1 MADMNRRDFF
11 KVLGT
16 TSAVGALTACDPS
29 TPVENIYPYVVQPEQ
44 IVPGAPTFF
53 ASSCGDCVAACGTVL
68 RHREGRV
75 VFVAGN
81 TESPVGQ
88 GGACSLA
95 ISATQETFNADHLGG
110 PKKGGEDVSWDD
122 ALTALST
129 AMSGGSAAW
138 LGRYRT
144 GALDRLLGDVAA
156 ASGMQR
162 IHWEAFGYESLA
174 TATKLAFGIEGV
186 PRYQVAGAQVI
197 LSFGADWLNTWLAP
211 VDHQAGYA
219 AARDPEQ
226 GKFVAEFVSIEP
238 RVSHTGTKCDQWL
251 KSNPGTEAGV
261 AFALAKLVAEKK
273 GSAMGAESL
282 LSQVDAAAFAG
293 AAGIDLAKLDILA
306 TKLAEKR
313 SIIFPGGVTT
323 QGENS
328 THLALASLV
337 LNLVCGNFGST
348 VLLGAHTN
356 LGVVSS
362 YADVVKLLEACAAGS
377 IKTLVIDELDPIF
390 TLPAELNVADALKAV
405 PNLFIFTN
413 GSGDT
418 HPENATLLPPGSWL
432 EQWGDAEPVKGHY
445 QIRQP
450 GMAPQHNT
458 MSQGDVLL
466 KVAKSAKLVVPVS
479 ADEPEGLVERVVD
492 AITGEDGESVG
503 RVDGFALGNA
513 SAVPSFEAVDFYRY
527 VAGHWANELF
537 TGTDFGAWW
546 IEVLQRGGFYAA
558 PAEPEVSLSAD
569 LPAPQGGAALSGNTM
584 LFFPHTH
591 LKDGR
596 GANRPGLHEV
606 PHPVSGLT
614 WTTWAEM
621 SPATAQGLGV
631 DRDSHV
637 MVSSGGVELGPLN
650 VRVSKGMPD
659 GHIAIPSGNGHED
672 GGSRYE
678 RFGANPV
685 RLLKPAADPVS
696 GAMVYLASEI
706 TVTKTELSGADWE
719 KYKRVSLKGSEDMDN
734 RPVVMDAYAPDV
746 VDGKEIELGHGMG
759 VHVVKDPRI
768 EAAGMSYDMYPEP
781 EHPTYRWG
789 LSINLDS
796 CTGCG
801 ACEVA
806 CNAENNVPMTGPEQ
820 HQLWRY
826 MGWIRLD
833 RFWQGEGENPDVRY
847 AMAICQQCAHAPCE
861 GVCPVVATYHNLDGL
876 NAMIYNRCVGTRY
889 CANNCP
895 YSARR
900 FNWHTYRWP
909 EGFELMLNPDV
920 STREAGVMEKCTF
933 CIQRIRY
940 AKAEVRPNNLMS
952 QDVERLTACAE
963 VCPSGSIVFG
973 NRKEAD
979 SAVSKLAAS
988 PLSYQLFGE
997 LNTKNGVEY
1006 MAKLTHT
1013 EADHGDGHGGG
1024 HGADDDHAEA
1034 GHEDAAHGEAE
1045 HEDAAHGDEASEN
1058 HDNHGEDHGSD
1069 AGKH

>member
-1 MADMNRRDFF
+1 MSDMNRRDFF

-16 TSAVGALTACDPS
+16 TGAVGALTACDPR

-44 IVPGAPTFF
+44 VVPGAPTFF

-88 GGACSLA
+88 GGACSVA
-95 ISATQETFNADHLGG
+95 IAATQETFNPDHIQG
-110 PKKGGEDVSWDD
+110 PKKGGADVSWDD
-122 ALTALST
+122 ALSALST
-129 AMSGGSAAW
+129 AMGGGSVAW

-144 GALDRLLGDVAA
+144 GAMDRLLGDVAA
-156 ASGMQR
+156 ATGMQR
-162 IHWEAFGYESLA
+162 THWEAFGYESLA
-174 TATKLAFGIEGV
+174 TATELAFGVRAV

-211 VDHQAGYA
+211 VDHQAGYS

-273 GSAMGAESL
+273 GSANGAESL
-282 LSQVDAAAFAG
+282 LSQVDAAAFAS
-293 AAGIDLAKLDILA
+293 AAGIDLAKLDVLA
-306 TKLAEKR
+306 TKLAAKP
-313 SIIFPGGVTT
+313 SIVFPGGVTT

-337 LNLVCGNFGST
+337 LNLVCGNIGTT
-348 VLLGAHTN
+348 VLMGAHTN

-362 YADVVKLLEACAAGS
+362 YADVVKLLESCQAGS
-377 IKTLVIDELDPIF
+377 VKTLIIDELDPIF
-390 TLPAELNVADALKAV
+390 SLPAELKVADALKAV

-413 GSGDT
+413 GGGDT
-418 HPENATLLPPGSWL
+418 HPDNATLLPPGSWL
-432 EQWGDAEPVKGHY
+432 EQWGDAEPVKGHH

-450 GMAPQHNT
+450 GMSPQHNT

-466 KVAKSAKLVVPVS
+466 KVAKSAKLVVPAGEPVE
-479 ADEPEGLVERVVD
+479 DEEVALPEGET
-492 AITGEDGESVG
+492 IG
-503 RVDGFALGNA
+503 RVDGYALGEHP
-513 SAVPSFEAVDFYRY
+513 AVASFEAVDFYRY
-527 VAGHWANELF
+527 VAGHWAEKLF
-537 TGTDFGAWW
+537 TGSDFAAWW
-546 IEVLQRGGFYAA
+546 VEVLQTGGFYAA
-558 PAEPEVSLSAD
+558 PAEDGVTLNAE
-569 LPAPQGGAALSGNTM
+569 LPAPNGGAALSGNTL
-584 LFFPHTH
+584 LFFPHVH
-591 LKDGR
+591 LKDGKF
-596 GANRPGLHEV
+596 ANRPWLHEV

-621 SPATAQGLGV
+621 SPTTAQGLGV
-631 DRDSHV
+631 DKDSHV
-637 MVSSGGVELGPLN
+637 MVSSGGTELGPLN
-650 VRVSKGMPD
+650 VRISKGMPN

-706 TVTKTELSGADWE
+706 TVTKKVLTGAEWE
-719 KYKRVSLKGSEDMDN
+719 KYKRVSLKGSESMDD
-734 RPVVMDAYAPDV
+734 RPVVLEAYAPDV
-746 VDGKEIELGHGMG
+746 VEGKDIELGHGMG
-759 VHVVKDPRI
+759 VHIVKDPRI
-768 EAAGMSYDMYPEP
+768 EAQGLSYDMYPEP

-833 RFWQGEGENPDVRY
+833 RFWEGEGENPDVRY
-847 AMAICQQCAHAPCE
+847 SMAICQQCAHAPCE

-920 STREAGVMEKCTF
+920 VTREAGVMEKCTF

-940 AKAEVRPNNLMS
+940 AKAETRPATLQS
-952 QDVERLTACAE
+952 KDVERLTACAE
-963 VCPSGSIVFG
+963 VCPAGCITFG
-973 NRKEAD
+973 NMKEEDAK
-979 SAVSKLAAS
+979 VSKLAES

-997 LNTKNGVEY
+997 LNTKNGVQY
-1006 MAKLTHT
+1006 LAKLTHT
-1013 EADHGDGHGGG
+1013 EPHHGDGHGGG
-1024 HGADDDHAEA
+1024 HGDSHADA
-1034 GHEDAAHGEAE
+1034 GHGDGHG
-1045 HEDAAHGDEASEN
+1045 DAAHGDEAHGDAAHGDEAHGD
-1058 HDNHGEDHGSD
+1058 HDNHGEDHKSD
-1069 AGKH
+1069 ADKH